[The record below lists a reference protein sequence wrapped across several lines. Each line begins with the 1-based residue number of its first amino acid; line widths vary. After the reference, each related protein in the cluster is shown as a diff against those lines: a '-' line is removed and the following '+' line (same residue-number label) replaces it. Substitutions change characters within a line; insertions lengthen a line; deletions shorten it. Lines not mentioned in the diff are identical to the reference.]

1 MKSLLFTV
9 AFLSFLISSAAAT
22 ELKLNALKV
31 ACAQIDVTD
40 NPAVNIAKILS
51 FISKAAEQDVAI
63 VLFPETALSGYAP
76 YHFKDKPI
84 PAKEILESG
93 LEQVRQK
100 AAETGVHVVLGTSSY
115 ENGGVYNIVYY
126 IDGSGEIIGSH
137 DKTHG
142 TGGKYYLRG
151 REVRTFELQG
161 MTFGM
166 QICYDA
172 RFPEAWR
179 MQALEGADV
188 IFHVSHAAGGGAWK
202 TPVWEAHV
210 RSRAAENGFWVV
222 SCNVSG
228 PVQAGKSYIVSPRGL
243 MMAESNQ
250 EVEEM
255 ITAVIDLAEAKR
267 GILWSRRK
275 DIYRVA
281 PMEGAEPEQAP

>member
-1 MKSLLFTV
+1 MKFQLFTG
-9 AFLSFLISSAAAT
+9 AFLFFLLGSAAAA
-22 ELKLNALKV
+22 ELNINALKV

-40 NPAVNIAKILS
+40 DPLINTAKILS
-51 FISKAAEQDVAI
+51 FIDKAASQDVQI

-76 YHFKDKPI
+76 YHFIDKPI
-84 PAKEILESG
+84 PGKEVLESG
-93 LEQVRQK
+93 LEKVCKK

-142 TGGKYYLRG
+142 TGGKYYLKG
-151 REVRTFELQG
+151 REVRTFETQG
-161 MTFGM
+161 MKFGM
-166 QICYDA
+166 QVCYDA

-210 RSRAAENGFWVV
+210 RSRAAENGIWVV

-228 PVQAGKSYIVSPRGL
+228 PIQAGKSYIVSPRGL

-255 ITAVIDLAEAKR
+255 ITAVIDLSEAKR
-267 GILWSRRK
+267 GILYSRRK

-281 PMEGAEPEQAP
+281 PMESSEPEQAP